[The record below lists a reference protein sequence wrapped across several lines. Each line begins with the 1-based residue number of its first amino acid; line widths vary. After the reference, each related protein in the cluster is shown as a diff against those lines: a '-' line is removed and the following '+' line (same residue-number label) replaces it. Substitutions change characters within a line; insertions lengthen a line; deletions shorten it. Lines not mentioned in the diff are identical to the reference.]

1 MDGLKEATHRI
12 FILHQTLIVP
22 TQRDQEQNTRD
33 ILETVDP
40 FSSLAL
46 LTADVDHEHVVIA
59 QREDRLRDAN
69 CPRAGVD
76 DILFIRNVRRV
87 E

>member
-1 MDGLKEATHRI
+1 MRSSRTTYRVLV
-12 FILHQTLIVP
+12 LHQTLVET
-22 TQRDQEQNTRD
+22 TQTDQEQYTCH
-33 ILETVDP
+33 ILETVNP
-40 FSSLAL
+40 LPTLAL

-76 DILFIRNVRRV
+76 DILFIRDVRRV